1 MQSPEQELPP
11 INSRNH
17 NLTLFLLRRLES
29 SLDVRIRLHGLSDQ
43 LDMGGGIIVANHF
56 TRLETFVVP
65 FVVHRATN
73 IILRILASH
82 ILFGNKTFGDY
93 LMSIGALPTN
103 HPNKYE
109 LIARDILQGGW
120 WLIFPEGGLIK
131 DRRVIEKGRLN
142 VTTDAGQV
150 RRRPRSGS
158 AILAMTVQRYKAAL
172 RQALES
178 HGETQTICD
187 ALGLVDRRPS
197 ELEALAFRPT
207 PIVPLNIT
215 YYPLNPQE
223 NAIKSMAE
231 RLLPNLPQSAF
242 GQELLEELTVEGA
255 MLLKGVEID
264 MRFGSPLLVGDD
276 DVQFV
281 DDWRIVPWSPSP
293 WRRYLNALRA
303 WRPMRPYTYLV
314 GRWAVSSSWRQRQRA
329 WQITRTAMQALYHLA
344 TIHIDHLISAMVL
357 QTLRT
362 TKQRRFEVLALQK
375 RLYLATQR
383 LQESG
388 TLALHA
394 NLTDPDLQY
403 LLATDTPHPFLE
415 DFARR
420 ASELGLLTCQDQV
433 WEPNTDLL
441 LEPWSFS
448 SVRLKNFIQVYFNEV
463 EPVAEVMQAVRYAMR
478 ADLET
483 HRTTF
488 SDAMHNYEDQLY
500 EADHTEFVTPE
511 TIAKLTPL
519 APEHGR
525 PALLRGHGDNSAVGI
540 LLIHG
545 FSASPGEV
553 MPLAKTLN
561 GQGFTVYVVRLRGHG
576 TSPYDLQ
583 QRTWQDWHDSV
594 QRGYAYLRRITD
606 RQFVGGMSTG
616 GGLALYLSVQEPSV
630 QGVFAVAAPIKLAN
644 RAIHLAPIV
653 KTVRGFVN
661 SNPNNPHTNYLA
673 FPVQA
678 LHELLQF
685 IAVYTKT
692 LHAVSVPTLLIQAR
706 GDATVRP
713 ESAQYIYDELGT
725 AVKTLIWKDV
735 DQHVIVSDAFP
746 DVHDDILTFLQ
757 QHLPPLPPA

>member
-1 MQSPEQELPP
+1 MQPPELALPP
-11 INSRNH
+11 INYRNH
-17 NLTLFLLRRLES
+17 KLTLFMLRRLES
-29 SLDVRIRLHGLSDQ
+29 NLDVHIRLHGLTDQ
-43 LDMGGGIIVANHF
+43 LDMGGGIIIANHF
-56 TRLETFVVP
+56 TRLETFMVP

-73 IILRILASH
+73 MILRILASQT
-82 ILFGNKTFGDY
+82 LFGNKAFGDY

-109 LIARDILQGGW
+109 LIARDILHGGW

-172 RQALES
+172 RQALQN
-178 HGETQTICD
+178 HGETQTICES
-187 ALGLVDRRPS
+187 LGLGDRRPS
-197 ELEALAFRPT
+197 ELESLAFRPT

-223 NAIKSMAE
+223 NAIKSMAA
-231 RLLPNLPQSAF
+231 RLLPNLPHTSF
-242 GQELLEELTVEGA
+242 GQELLEELTVEGS
-255 MLLKGVEID
+255 MLLQGVEID
-264 MRFGSPLLVGDD
+264 MRFGSPLWVGDD
-276 DVQFV
+276 DVQLV
-281 DDWRIVPWSPSP
+281 DDGRIVPWSPSP
-293 WRRYLNALRA
+293 WRRCLTALRS

-314 GRWAVSSSWRQRQRA
+314 DRWAVSSSWRQRQRA
-329 WQITRTAMQALYHLA
+329 WQITRTAMQALYRLA
-344 TIHIDHLISAMVL
+344 TIHIDHLLSAMVL

-362 TKQRRFEVLALQK
+362 TKQRRFEMLELQK
-375 RLYLATQR
+375 RLYLAAQR

-388 TLALHA
+388 NLALHP

-403 LLATDTPHPFLE
+403 LLATETPHPFLE

-420 ASELGLLTCQDQV
+420 ASELGLLTYKDQV

-441 LEPWSFS
+441 LEPWSFN
-448 SVRLKNFIQVYFNEV
+448 SVRLRNFIQVYFNEV
-463 EPVAEVMQAVRYAMR
+463 EPVTEVMQAVRYARR
-478 ADLET
+478 ADLKA

-488 SDAMHNYEDQLY
+488 SDAMYHYEDQLY
-500 EADHTEFVTPE
+500 EADRAEFVTPE

-519 APEHGR
+519 PPETGR
-525 PALLRGHGDNSAVGI
+525 PALLRGHGSHRAAGI

-583 QRTWQDWHDSV
+583 QRTWQDWYDSV
-594 QRGYAYLRRITD
+594 QRGYAYLRTLTD
-606 RQFVGGMSTG
+606 AQFVGGMSTG
-616 GGLALYLSVQEPSV
+616 GGLALYLAAQEPTV
-630 QGVFAVAAPIKLAN
+630 HGVFAVAAPIKLTN
-644 RAIHLAPIV
+644 RAIHLAPLI
-653 KTVRGFVN
+653 KTVRGFVS
-661 SNPNNPHTNYLA
+661 SNPGNPNTNYLA

-685 IAVYTKT
+685 ISVYAKT
-692 LHAVSVPTLLIQAR
+692 LHDVEIPTLLIQAR
-706 GDATVRP
+706 GDNIVRP
-713 ESAQYIYDELGT
+713 DSAQYIYNELGT
-725 AVKTLIWKDV
+725 EEKKLIWKDV
-735 DQHVIVSDAFP
+735 DQHVIISDAFP
-746 DVHDDILTFLQ
+746 DVHDDILTFLR
-757 QHLPPLPPA
+757 QHQPS